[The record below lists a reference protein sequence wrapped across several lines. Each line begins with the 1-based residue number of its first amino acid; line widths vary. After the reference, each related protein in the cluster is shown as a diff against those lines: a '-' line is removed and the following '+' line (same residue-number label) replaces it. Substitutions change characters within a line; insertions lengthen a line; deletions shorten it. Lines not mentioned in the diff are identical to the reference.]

1 MSGSVRH
8 LHSKLTT
15 VLEASRLVRN
25 RICNIAPVV
34 FDTESIDPDSLLG
47 ACGLASYTLSR
58 VLRRAGVKCDLV
70 MGRFWS
76 SPIRD
81 RGDHCWVYIEAL
93 DLIVDITATQFPD
106 MPSEV
111 HVTKGDDFR
120 YKGELHN
127 RQAVKDL
134 KDWEGQ
140 SHLSYK
146 EVLDRVIEDV
156 TVQLFQSGF
165 LSYVATRSAA

>member
-1 MSGSVRH
+1 MAGSVRH

-15 VLEASRLVRN
+15 VLEASRLVRK
-25 RICNIAPVV
+25 RISNVAPVV
-34 FDTESIDPDSLLG
+34 FDIDSVDPDNLLG
-47 ACGLASYTLSR
+47 ACGIASYTLSR
-58 VLRRAGVKCDLV
+58 VLRRSGVKCDLV

-81 RGDHCWVYIEAL
+81 RGDHCWVYVESL

-111 HVTKGDDFR
+111 HVTSGDDFR

-134 KDWEGQ
+134 KEWEGQ
-140 SHLSYK
+140 SHIEYRD
-146 EVLDRVIEDV
+146 VLDRIVEDV
-156 TVQLFQSGF
+156 TVQLFQSSF
-165 LSYVATRSAA
+165 LAHVDSRNG